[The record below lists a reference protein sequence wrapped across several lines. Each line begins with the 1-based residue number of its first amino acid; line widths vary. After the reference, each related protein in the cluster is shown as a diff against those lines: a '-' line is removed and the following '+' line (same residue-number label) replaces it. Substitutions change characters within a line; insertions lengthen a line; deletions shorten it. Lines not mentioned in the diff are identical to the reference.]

1 MKLTTYKPQVQLN
14 TIGDARV
21 VVPGGVSGGV
31 GVPHAIAGI
40 GKAAQANVFGAL
52 AQGVDTINKELIR
65 QQEEQD
71 TVNVIAA
78 NTEYRKRVN
87 DVLYNPENGLM
98 NTRMQG
104 AANISETFMEAERKI
119 REEVG
124 GEYKFHTKKGGLAF
138 QNRANLAAIQQYE
151 LVRRHQF
158 QQYNAYK
165 DVTFNN
171 NLTLNIQE
179 AANHYDSPDLVE
191 QNMKDVIALSM
202 VRTNGQGEEVIRAA
216 TQKAG
221 GTLISQV
228 ISRAY
233 ANGDYAQAEAYLA
246 KYNSFLT
253 AEQKTSLQ
261 KSIVGKARQERDYSD
276 IVSLAKQYK
285 DLPTFLQKVNEAY
298 DATHGSYDD
307 YNMPTQGANID
318 EQVKQLTPAF
328 RNALPQIG
336 GILKNRFHIDAV
348 ISSGGRTREHQMEI
362 NPSAPNSYHVIREN
376 GGDAVDIVLPDS
388 VSDAQAEQIKQYFKG
403 TGAFAEVLFHD
414 AGSGYHLHLGGYQ
427 GGLSHKGTEGDRQQ
441 YINNALAEYKRQ
453 HYINNQLENSSYEGM
468 NKELMELR
476 DAGSADWKAYTDIV
490 ERISGDNPN
499 LRHKGYNA
507 ARYWWGQVVGGT
519 GSGTGSGS
527 RSNPWGGP
535 TRGGKSLDFGIKQK
549 LEQALTYHD
558 FETKSDWSSFVM
570 QYHPSKEEYA
580 SLMNMYDNKLAGKGS
595 FAYDWSGMEK
605 SFKEAFPKLS
615 DAEEAIAWRNAKTFA
630 TQQMNKLKAEKN
642 REATDE
648 EVLGFLIDSMTTVNA
663 GDIVTPRPII
673 PDKKETYAPTKGRLS
688 REDVQT
694 VEVKP
699 SGQVEVTMGNGVKYL
714 LKDTEA
720 FREAVATGR
729 LRNRNR

>member
-1 MKLTTYKPQVQLN
+1 MKLVSYTPQVQRN
-14 TIGDARV
+14 TIGNARV
-21 VVPGGVSGGV
+21 EAYGGGV
-31 GVPHAIAGI
+31 PQAIANI
-40 GKAAQANVFGAL
+40 GRMQSNALGAL
-52 AQGVDTINKELIR
+52 AQGIDSVNKAIIH

-98 NTRMQG
+98 NTQMQG
-104 AANISETFMEAERKI
+104 AANISDTFMEAERKI
-119 REEVG
+119 REDVG
-124 GEYKFHTKKGGLAF
+124 GEYKFHTKKGMLAF
-138 QNRANLAAIQQYE
+138 QNRANLAAAQQYE
-151 LVRRHQF
+151 LVRKHQY

-171 NLTLNIQE
+171 NLALNIQE
-179 AANHYDSPDLVE
+179 AADHFDSPDLVE
-191 QNMKDVIALSM
+191 QNMKDVMALTT
-202 VRTNGQGEEVIRAA
+202 VRTIGQGEEVTRAA
-216 TQKAG
+216 MQKAG
-221 GTLISQV
+221 GALISQV

-233 ANGDYAQAEAYLA
+233 ANGDFAQAESYLA
-246 KYNSFLT
+246 KYSSFLT

-298 DATHGSYDD
+298 DATHGSFDD

-336 GILKNRFHIDAV
+336 GILKNKFGIDAV
-348 ISSGGRTREHQMEI
+348 ISSGGRTKEHQMEI
-362 NPSAPNSYHVIREN
+362 NPSAPNSYHIIREN

-388 VSDAQAEQIKQYFKG
+388 VSDAQAEKIKQYFKG

-427 GGLSHKGTEGDRQQ
+427 GGLSHKATEGDRQQ

-453 HYINNQLENSSYEGM
+453 HYINNQLENASYEDM

-476 DAGSADWKAYTDIV
+476 DAHSADWKAYTDIV
-490 ERISGDNPN
+490 ERIAGNDPA
-499 LRHKGYNA
+499 LRQKGYSA
-507 ARYWWGQVVGGT
+507 AKYWWGQVVGETGT
-519 GSGTGSGS
+519 GS

-535 TRGGKSLDFGIKQK
+535 TKGGKSLDFGMKQK

-558 FETKSDWSSFVM
+558 FETKSDWSAFVM
-570 QYHPSKEEYA
+570 QYHPSKDEYA
-580 SLMNMYDNKLAGKGS
+580 ALMNMYDNKQNGKGS

-615 DAEEAIAWRNAKTFA
+615 DAEEAIAWRNAKTYA
-630 TQQMNKLKAEKN
+630 TQQMNKTREDKN

-648 EVLGFLIDSMTTVNA
+648 EVLGFLIDSMTEVNA

-673 PDKKETYAPTKGRLS
+673 PDKRETYKPTKGRLS
-688 REDVQT
+688 REDVQS

-729 LRNRNR
+729 LRNRKR

>member
-1 MKLTTYKPQVQLN
+1 MKLSTYTPQVQLN
-14 TIGDARV
+14 NIGDARIQIY
-21 VVPGGVSGGV
+21 GSGA
-31 GVPHAIAGI
+31 PQAIANI
-40 GKAAQANVFGAL
+40 GRMHGNTLGAL
-52 AQGVDTINKELIR
+52 AQGIDSVNKAIIH

-71 TVNVIAA
+71 AVNVIAA

-98 NTRMQG
+98 NTQMEG

-124 GEYKFHTKKGGLAF
+124 GKYKFHTKKGGLVF
-138 QNRANLAAIQQYE
+138 QNRANLAAAQQYE

-165 DVTFNN
+165 DVTYNN
-171 NLTLNIQE
+171 NLALNIQE

-191 QNMKDVIALSM
+191 QNMQDVIALSA
-202 VRTNGQGEEVIRAA
+202 VRTHGQGEEVTRAA
-216 TQKAG
+216 TLKAG
-221 GTLISQV
+221 GALISQV

-233 ANGDYAQAEAYLA
+233 ANGDYAQAESYLA

-253 AEQKTSLQ
+253 AEQKTALQ
-261 KSIVGKARQERDYSD
+261 KSIVGKARQERDYSN
-276 IVSLAKQYK
+276 IVALAKQYK
-285 DLPTFLQKVNEAY
+285 DLPTFLQKVNEEY

-328 RNALPQIG
+328 QNALPQIG
-336 GILKNRFHIDAV
+336 GILKNRFGVNAV
-348 ISSGGRTREHQMEI
+348 ISSGGRTQAHQMEI

-376 GGDAVDIVLPDS
+376 GGDAVDIVLPDN
-388 VSDAQAEQIKQYFKG
+388 VTDAQAKQIKDYFKSS
-403 TGAFAEVLFHD
+403 GAFAEVLFHD

-468 NKELMELR
+468 NKELMDLR

-490 ERISGDNPN
+490 ERVAGGDPT
-499 LRHKGYNA
+499 LRQKGYSA

-519 GSGTGSGS
+519 GTGTG
-527 RSNPWGGP
+527 SNPWGNP
-535 TRGGKSLDFGIKQK
+535 TRGGKSLDFGVKQK

-570 QYHPSKEEYA
+570 QYHPSKDEYA
-580 SLMNMYDNKLAGKGS
+580 ALMNMYDNKLAGKGS

-615 DAEEAIAWRNAKTFA
+615 DAEEAIGWRNAKTYA
-630 TQQMNKLKAEKN
+630 TQQMNKIKEEKN

-673 PDKKETYAPTKGRLS
+673 PDKKETYAPTKGRLA

-714 LKDTEA
+714 LKDTED

-729 LRNRNR
+729 LRNRKR

>member
-1 MKLTTYKPQVQLN
+1 MKFTTYTPQVQK
-14 TIGDARV
+14 TAGGDAKV
-21 VVPGGVSGGV
+21 VVPHNIG
-31 GVPHAIAGI
+31 AAGMLTARGI
-40 GKAAQANVFGAL
+40 NALNQGLGAVNNLLFKRAADADKTTA
-52 AQGVDTINKELIR
+52 T
-65 QQEEQD
+65 
-71 TVNVIAA
+71 AA
-78 NTEYRKRVN
+78 NNEYTQRLN
-87 DVLYNPENGLM
+87 DVLYNDKDGLLHTQM
-98 NTRMQG
+98 KG
-104 AANISETFMEAERKI
+104 ADGITSVFEEKEKQI
-119 REEVG
+119 RDEI
-124 GEYKFHTKKGGLAF
+124 TKKYKYNFNAGRQEFDAMASRTYAQRMTNV
-138 QNRANLAAIQQYE
+138 QNHMYAESKKYR
-151 LVRRHQF
+151 
-158 QQYNAYK
+158 
-165 DVTFNN
+165 DVTFSNAIDN
-171 NLTLNIQE
+171 QARF
-179 AANHYDSPDLVE
+179 AADNYADAAMVEDAMAGALANVDNYYAGQGTEVVE
-191 QNMKDVIALSM
+191 QQRRRIAGKVAEL
-202 VRTNGQGEEVIRAA
+202 VV
-216 TQKAG
+216 
-221 GTLISQV
+221 
-228 ISRAY
+228 SRAY

-388 VSDAQAEQIKQYFKG
+388 VSDAQAGQIKQYFKG

-499 LRHKGYNA
+499 LRQKGYNA
-507 ARYWWGQVVGGT
+507 AQYWWRQVVGGT
-519 GSGTGSGS
+519 GSGTGTGS

-580 SLMNMYDNKLAGKGS
+580 SFMNMYDNKQAGKGS

-673 PDKKETYAPTKGRLS
+673 PDKKETYAPTKGRLA
-688 REDVQT
+688 REYVQT